1 MCMGTAV
8 KMERGMPAWSGMIK
22 QVCRGWVIAKSRT
35 RVSEI
40 NSSS

>member
-1 MCMGTAV
+1 MHAGTVVRMRREIPGLGRHDEA
-8 KMERGMPAWSGMIK
+8 I
-22 QVCRGWVIAKSRT
+22 CRGWVIAKSRT